1 MAAAPIHREVPSPV
15 GGGGSSQQKKT
26 ELRMLGE
33 EGLMV
38 PCELLGPAH
47 PQAGNLWH
55 LNYVS
60 RQSTVPVLP
69 KQAVLRFSLLVET
82 PIYSRFFCHPVFRS
96 DKCDFLGWELV
107 NGFPRTASLSP
118 ELVRGA
124 DLPSAC

>member
-1 MAAAPIHREVPSPV
+1 
-15 GGGGSSQQKKT
+15 
-26 ELRMLGE
+26 MLGE

-38 PCELLGPAH
+38 PCELLDPAH
-47 PQAGNLWH
+47 PQAGNVWH
-55 LNYVS
+55 LNYVR

-82 PIYSRFFCHPVFRS
+82 PIYSRFSVILFS
-96 DKCDFLGWELV
+96 EADKCDFLGWELV

-118 ELVRGA
+118 ELVWGA